1 MVVGLHGVFGVYVRK
16 HVVKHF
22 DHEHELVQILNR
34 KIMEEYVLDLN
45 VKKNYV
51 QK

>member
-22 DHEHELVQILNR
+22 DHGHELVQILNR

-51 QK
+51 RK